1 MATGKFLMGLMVA
14 VLVGATLFSPLAS
27 SVNDNTGTVTVT
39 NETATATV
47 GAYEQLDGYQ
57 IDDSTDVVY
66 YDNNEDGTFE
76 SATQGTDYELAT
88 DNGSIKVLS
97 GGAIDDG
104 APIKTT
110 YEYRATDDSTTTV
123 AGLVPLLAALL
134 LLVFLANGIMTKL

>member
-1 MATGKFLMGLMVA
+1 MATGKFLMGVMVA
-14 VLVGATLFSPLAS
+14 VLIGATLFSPLAT
-27 SVNDNTGTVTVT
+27 SVNDNTGAVTVT

-47 GAYEQLDGYQ
+47 GTYESLDGYD

-66 YDNNEDGTFE
+66 YDNNSDGTFE
-76 SATQGTDYELAT
+76 TATQGTDYELAT

-110 YEYRATDDSTTTV
+110 YEYRATDDSTTTI

-134 LLVFLANGIMTKL
+134 LLVVLANSIMTKV